1 MIVTVEPTSDKAA
14 VVEKKAEMEVMVPA
28 LGMENAKFVSVPA
41 ALVRSITPPTMLT
54 PGAELPE
61 PTKPGVPTSPP
72 AIVVSDNGIPEL

>member
-41 ALVRSITPPTMLT
+41 ALVRSCL
-54 PGAELPE
+54 LY
-61 PTKPGVPTSPP
+61 TSMWTQGKNVRIIFIQRASVWKNCP
-72 AIVVSDNGIPEL
+72 IP